1 MNDRAWDWAWHC
13 RGLTPTQRLVLLALA
28 EQAGEDGA
36 TYLPPLRRLQ
46 RMTGLSRRGI
56 AKTLHALEAAGW
68 IVTERAE
75 YDGATAYRLLL
86 DGAGSASESP
96 ENDREG
102 GSNDVS

>member
-28 EQAGEDGA
+28 EQAGEDGE
-36 TYLPPLRRLQ
+36 TCLPPLRRLE

-56 AKTLHALEAAGW
+56 AKTLHALEATGW
-68 IVTERAE
+68 IARERAE

-86 DGAGSASESP
+86 DGAGSASESSG
-96 ENDREG
+96 NDREG
-102 GSNDVS
+102 GAKRES